1 MISEGGLGVAHFR
14 ADVASVVED
23 PWEVLGLDVAPHVRD
38 CLVLEHPA
46 ETTDPQG
53 TLACDVHIEI
63 FSACEFWIV
72 VLS

>member
-1 MISEGGLGVAHFR
+1 M
-14 ADVASVVED
+14 
-23 PWEVLGLDVAPHVRD
+23 APHVGDR
-38 CLVLEHPA
+38 LVLEHPA

>member
-1 MISEGGLGVAHFR
+1 MISKGRLGVAHFR

-23 PWEVLGLDVAPHVRD
+23 AREVLGLDVAPHVGD
-38 CLVLEHPA
+38 CLVLEHPT

>member
-1 MISEGGLGVAHFR
+1 MISKGGLGVAHFR

-46 ETTDPQG
+46 ETTD
-53 TLACDVHIEI
+53 
-63 FSACEFWIV
+63 
-72 VLS
+72 

>member
-23 PWEVLGLDVAPHVRD
+23 PREVFGLDVAPHVRD
-38 CLVLEHPA
+38 RLVLEHPA
-46 ETTDPQG
+46 ETTNPQG
-53 TLACDVHIEI
+53 TLARDVHIEI

-72 VLS
+72 ALS

>member
-23 PWEVLGLDVAPHVRD
+23 AREVLGLNVAPHVRD
-38 CLVLEHPA
+38 RLVLEHPA